1 MSFYRTFRGFRGYD
15 YFLREIIPTEDDWIF
30 FISSLRNTVQDVFDF
45 AKAKKGENYDAVF
58 QKVEQLK
65 TTTYR
70 QHRPCP
76 TVDVDE
82 DWVDYSCRVKWTL
95 CCPVPLDNCTYY
107 PWIRPPH
114 FLVTIW
120 SWWYRFPLPC
130 YCPTWNKQGCGQSWF
145 ILTIYKSRS
154 E

>member
-70 QHRPCP
+70 QDQPCP

-82 DWVDYSCRVKWTL
+82 D
-95 CCPVPLDNCTYY
+95 
-107 PWIRPPH
+107 
-114 FLVTIW
+114 
-120 SWWYRFPLPC
+120 
-130 YCPTWNKQGCGQSWF
+130 
-145 ILTIYKSRS
+145 
-154 E
+154 